1 MNLSFESIS
10 QLILCSVEET
20 EERSTLNNAEKK
32 NHFYRWKVFGIKV
45 KLIKFKITSLI
56 YHMVGSTMIH
66 LELSISLKV
75 SECIFNMEL
84 QWMYVVASIL
94 HENCKYILC

>member
-1 MNLSFESIS
+1 MNLSFESVS

-45 KLIKFKITSLI
+45 
-56 YHMVGSTMIH
+56 MVGSTMIH
-66 LELSISLKV
+66 LELSTSLKV

-84 QWMYVVASIL
+84 QWMYVVVSIL
-94 HENCKYILC
+94 HENCEYILCC

>member
-1 MNLSFESIS
+1 MNLSFESVS

-20 EERSTLNNAEKK
+20 EERSTLNNAEK

-66 LELSISLKV
+66 LELSTSLKV

-94 HENCKYILC
+94 HENCNYILC

>member
-1 MNLSFESIS
+1 MNLAFESVS

-45 KLIKFKITSLI
+45 KLIKFKIT
-56 YHMVGSTMIH
+56 
-66 LELSISLKV
+66 
-75 SECIFNMEL
+75 
-84 QWMYVVASIL
+84 
-94 HENCKYILC
+94 